1 MLYLLYLIITPI
13 TLGIL
18 LKITEND
25 KIVNKLTIITLSWI
39 VIYIIMLFIQF
50 SHPLIFIIDII
61 IKSIVSIIPII
72 LVIKNRRNYSSKRQI
87 FLIIISI
94 LHILCVG
101 FYIKF
106 EISAIVNSFYTTI
119 TGIQTV

>member
-61 IKSIVSIIPII
+61 IKSVVSIIPII
-72 LVIKNRRNYSSKRQI
+72 LVIKNRKNYSGKRQI

-101 FYIKF
+101 FYMKF

-119 TGIQTV
+119 TGIQIV